1 VSADELAHD
10 REETTNEGYRY
21 DGDEHQLLADL
32 HLWLDERPDWPGATT
47 RPALLLNRRGGW
59 LTTRGASRI
68 FHDITEHAGL
78 EEDTTAYIGR
88 HTFATTLIRG
98 GTDLVVVADL
108 LGHARLDTVRTDTRP
123 TAEALTHYPPTAD
136 QPILQPTVPITCI
149 STLPG
154 QCLSQAQ
161 ALGSRAV
168 KS

>member
-47 RPALLLNRRGGW
+47 RPALLLNRRGGR
-59 LTTRGASRI
+59 LTTHDTSTI

-78 EEDTTAYIGR
+78 EEDTTATSDDTPLR
-88 HTFATTLIRG
+88 PPSSAA

-108 LGHARLDTVRTDTRP
+108 LGHARLDTVRTYTRP
-123 TAEALTHYPPTAD
+123 TTEALTHYPPTAD
-136 QPILQPTVPITCI
+136 QPILQPTVPFTCI

-161 ALGSRAV
+161 PWVHEL
-168 KS
+168 